1 MWTAPN
7 MYIVHG
13 DLIQPVCQAFESWPV
28 VRIIVPAFKHQIV
41 PGQENKKSNR
51 IEFVNPIVRADK
63 FFTILSGISLYTKTN
78 IA

>member
-13 DLIQPVCQAFESWPV
+13 DLIQPVCQAFESWLV

-51 IEFVNPIVRADK
+51 IEFLK
-63 FFTILSGISLYTKTN
+63 ILS
-78 IA
+78 